1 MERMTDNKIILV
13 TQKTR
18 LEQMVVRYNTI
29 GQAKFFIEHSGGTF
43 GDYERE
49 HETYTAAAAAAEEI
63 LARFGRV
70 LRVDRDLVPTMVFG
84 PADTVVALENEIMG
98 KPEDREDAVRML
110 RAQSKEPQQVMTGVS
125 LVAKTR
131 FSACGCCCQKDG
143 CAKTDACIEQD
154 VLVRTFAEKTLVYFH
169 PLDEAQEARI
179 QAYCDTEEPYDK
191 AGAYGIQQH
200 GDVLVERFEGDYDN
214 IVGFPVERIR
224 QEIEEYFGLKF

>member
-1 MERMTDNKIILV
+1 MNIVLASTSPRRRELIKRITENFTAKAADVDEKAIEEQIEKSGQGLSEA
-13 TQKTR
+13 QIAEKTVKALSR
-18 LEQMVVRYNTI
+18 
-29 GQAKFFIEHSGGTF
+29 AK
-43 GDYERE
+43 
-49 HETYTAAAAAAEEI
+49 A
-63 LARFGRV
+63 LA
-70 LRVDRDLVPTMVFG
+70 VFG
-84 PADTVVALENEIMG
+84 SMGQPEDTLVIGADTVVALENEIMG

-131 FSACGCCCQKDG
+131 FSTCGCCCQKDG
-143 CAKTDACIEQD
+143 CAKTDACVEQD